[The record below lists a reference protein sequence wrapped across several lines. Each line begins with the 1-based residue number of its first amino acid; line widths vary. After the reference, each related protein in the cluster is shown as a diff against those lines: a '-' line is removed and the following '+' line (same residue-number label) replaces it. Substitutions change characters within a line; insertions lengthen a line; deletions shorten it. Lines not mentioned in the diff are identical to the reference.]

1 MTPCEERG
9 QARWQVLL
17 ALLGL
22 ATLAAVLM
30 PGEGLRWLRI
40 HSDWFDRYVLWNDA
54 QPGLLDVGHLVLF
67 GFLGFVAARAL
78 RTWRF
83 RSKFAMLVMLGI
95 VSELA
100 QLWIPG
106 RHARLSDFLA
116 DAIAAACGLWL
127 ARRLNVE
134 SPPPRRVGNP

>member
-1 MTPCEERG
+1 MTSSEERG

-17 ALLGL
+17 VLLGL
-22 ATLAAVLM
+22 TTLAAVLM
-30 PGEGLRWLRI
+30 PGAGLRWLRT

-83 RSKFAMLVMLGI
+83 RCKFTMLVMLGI

-116 DAIAAACGLWL
+116 DAIAASCGLWL
-127 ARRLNVE
+127 ARRQNVA